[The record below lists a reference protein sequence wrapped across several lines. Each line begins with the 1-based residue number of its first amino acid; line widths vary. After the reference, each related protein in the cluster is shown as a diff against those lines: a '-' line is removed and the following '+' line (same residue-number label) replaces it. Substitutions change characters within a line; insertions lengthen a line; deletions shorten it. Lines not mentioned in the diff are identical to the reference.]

1 MDFLRD
7 IKSGMLMMRKN
18 PGIAIAI
25 TLIIWN
31 KYRRNH
37 VNLWRL

>member
-25 TLIIWN
+25 TLIIGISIGAITSIM
-31 KYRRNH
+31 
-37 VNLWRL
+37 RL